1 MEMIKEILLKL
12 IERKNLIPSEAELL
26 MREIMSGTVLPV
38 QIGAILSLLRSKG
51 ETIEEVTAFA
61 KVMREFSNK
70 INSSHDIILDTCGT
84 GGDAIKTFNV
94 STTVAFV
101 VAGLDIPVA
110 KHGNRSV
117 TSKSGSADVLEYL
130 GLNLGLG
137 VKDVERIL
145 DKCGICFMFAPSFH
159 PAMKYA
165 IAPRRELGIRT
176 VFNILGPLTNPAS
189 VKFQVLGVFDSNL
202 TEMMAQVLMNLGTE
216 HALIVHGMEG
226 LDEVS
231 ISGKTKI
238 TELYK
243 GKMETYF
250 VTPKDFGIKSLK
262 IEEIQKMG
270 DPKENARDLVSILNN
285 KQGPLYDLTLVNAAA
300 ALKAAKNIP
309 LLEGLELAKES
320 IESGKAYNK
329 LKSFIKISS
338 NNTSILEKLEEDLWE
353 S

>member
-1 MEMIKEILLKL
+1 
-12 IERKNLIPSEAELL
+12 
-26 MREIMSGTVLPV
+26 
-38 QIGAILSLLRSKG
+38 
-51 ETIEEVTAFA
+51 
-61 KVMREFSNK
+61 
-70 INSSHDIILDTCGT
+70 
-84 GGDAIKTFNV
+84 
-94 STTVAFV
+94 
-101 VAGLDIPVA
+101 
-110 KHGNRSV
+110 
-117 TSKSGSADVLEYL
+117 
-130 GLNLGLG
+130 
-137 VKDVERIL
+137 
-145 DKCGICFMFAPSFH
+145 MFAPSFH